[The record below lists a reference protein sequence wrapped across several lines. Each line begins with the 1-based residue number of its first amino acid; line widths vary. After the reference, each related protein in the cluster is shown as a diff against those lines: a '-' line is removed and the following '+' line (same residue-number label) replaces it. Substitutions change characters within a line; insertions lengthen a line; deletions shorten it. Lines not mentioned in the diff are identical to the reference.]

1 MTATIT
7 ERYSMVQEK
16 IRAACIKADR
26 KEDDVKLLVVT
37 KGFGADKIIQ
47 AVDAGAVDLGE
58 NYPEETIRKI
68 NEIKNIRPDIN
79 PTWHMIGH
87 LQSRKI
93 KLMNPNFS
101 MIHSV
106 DSLELAE
113 KLDRYY
119 QEIGN
124 SIDVLAEINVAGE
137 DSKYGFDV
145 SDEHKRNKFLGDFER
160 FISFTQLRWIGLMT
174 MPPYATREGQN
185 KESYNVCR
193 EMQSRIKETYRLAT
207 FEQLSMGTSA
217 DYENAIECGA
227 TMVRVGEA
235 IMGERIYPA

>member
-1 MTATIT
+1 MTETIA

-16 IRAACIKADR
+16 MRAACKKVDR

-37 KGFGADKIIQ
+37 KGFGAESIIQ
-47 AVDAGAVDLGE
+47 AVEAGATDLGE

-68 NEIKNIRPDIN
+68 NEIKKMRPEIN

-101 MIHSV
+101 MIHSI
-106 DSLELAE
+106 DSLDLAE
-113 KLDRYY
+113 KLDKHYR
-119 QEIGN
+119 EIGKC
-124 SIDVLAEINVAGE
+124 IDVLAEINIAGE
-137 DSKYGFDV
+137 DSKFGFDV
-145 SDEHKRNKFLGDFER
+145 SDKNKRNKFISDFER
-160 FISFTQLRWIGLMT
+160 FTCFTQLRWIGLMT
-174 MPPYATREGQN
+174 MPPYAIREGQN
-185 KESYNVCR
+185 KEIYTICR
-193 EMQSRIKETYRLAT
+193 EMQMNIKESSALAP
-207 FEQLSMGTSA
+207 FIQLSMGTSA
-217 DYENAIECGA
+217 DYEDAIECGA